1 MPDPSQLS
9 ALVRLYDDPSQTVRT
24 AVLAELAGWDDGLE
38 SALRTLDDPP
48 SDEVVAAVLAAVA
61 SRHEDMTEEAA
72 EQMMAET
79 AAAVA
84 DELIAEELA
93 ETLSEDRP
101 RKRPRFTV
109 GQLVRHRRYGYRG
122 VIVARDEVCLAPDEW
137 YEANRTQPDREQPW
151 YHVLVHDSENVT
163 YAAQSSLRPDDS
175 DDAVEHPWVDLF
187 FDGRQGAR
195 YLRNDHPWPPG
206 QE

>member
-61 SRHEDMTEEAA
+61 SRFEDMPEEALELA
-72 EQMMAET
+72 MRET
-79 AAAVA
+79 AAEV
-84 DELIAEELA
+84 AEEI
-93 ETLSEDRP
+93 SEKRP

-137 YEANRTQPDREQPW
+137 YRSNRTQPDREQPW

-163 YAAQSSLRPDDS
+163 YAAQDSLRADDS